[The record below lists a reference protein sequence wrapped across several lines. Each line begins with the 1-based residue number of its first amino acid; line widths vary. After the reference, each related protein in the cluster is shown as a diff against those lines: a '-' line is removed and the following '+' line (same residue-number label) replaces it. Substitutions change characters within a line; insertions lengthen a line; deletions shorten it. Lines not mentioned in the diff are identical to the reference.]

1 VQLVE
6 EQIQVVISYF
16 SLASGQDRV
25 GVSGRDPVALTVA
38 IPTYNRRDQLLS
50 LLRAVVPQLLP
61 EDELV
66 VVDDASSDG
75 TAEAVEDFERTRLV
89 RNERNEGLV
98 RAWNAC
104 LASAQRPWVCIVHD
118 DDMLEVDGLEAIRRA
133 CRLAPGP
140 ALVALR
146 PEGVELDAGFRY
158 AVWEPGPYAVLNATM
173 MPSGATVHASI
184 PAEAGGFDEGHP
196 YSPDLEYFARVSS
209 RWPILTIQSPRALS
223 PRLHDRNFQ
232 FETWRRPD
240 FLARLREVERR
251 VGEHSGLPPETVAPW
266 LEGRWDSHMTHMLR
280 SAIRLGDPDL
290 TRLAAR
296 ELRGRRAMGRR
307 VRLRAHVAAITGR

>member
-1 VQLVE
+1 VTE
-6 EQIQVVISYF
+6 R
-16 SLASGQDRV
+16 AP
-25 GVSGRDPVALTVA
+25 VSLTVA

-61 EDELV
+61 EDELL

-75 TAEAVEDFERTRLV
+75 TTEAVEAVERARVV
-89 RNERNEGLV
+89 RHERNEGLV

-104 LASAQRPWVCIVHD
+104 LASAGRPWVCIVHD
-118 DDMLEVDGLEAIRRA
+118 DDMLEVGGLEAIRRA
-133 CRLAPGP
+133 CTLAPGP
-140 ALVALR
+140 ALVVLR

-184 PAEAGGFDEGHP
+184 VAEVGGFDERHP
-196 YSPDLEYFARVSS
+196 YSPDLEYFARVSA
-209 RWPILTIQSPRALS
+209 RWPVLTIQSPRALS
-223 PRLHDRNFQ
+223 PRLHDQNFQ

-251 VGEHSGLPPETVAPW
+251 VGEHSGLPTETVTQW
-266 LEGRWDSHMTHMLR
+266 LEPRWDAHMTHMLR
-280 SAIRLGDPDL
+280 SGLRLGDSGL

-296 ELRGRRAMGRR
+296 ELRGRGAVGRR
-307 VRLRAHVAAITGR
+307 LRLRAHFAALTGR